1 MIVLAMIASP
11 CPLTGRKLGPG
22 HRNFAFWTATWNGG
36 MTGAWLLLVSP
47 RRSAPHGHGHLLL
60 PEVEMHHRHAAR
72 RGVVHPGHWR
82 FSGEFQ
88 PTRAPTN
95 ERWNGSSGA
104 TSREMT
110 WSRFFPSSHTINPSL
125 SAIGKENL
133 PKRLGRESLMI
144 KGPTGCGKTRF
155 IQHMAQELGLGLITV
170 CCNEDTSATDLLGR
184 HLLVGGETRW
194 VDGPVTRAVRSG
206 TLLYQDEVAEAR
218 ADALVVIHSLS
229 DHRRELFL
237 DRTGETLA
245 APDPFM
251 LVVSY
256 NPGYQRSMRDMK
268 PSTRQRFVALGFDYP
283 SEVQE
288 ILIVGR
294 ESGADTSVVRRIV
307 QIGRQEPNRAFVGG
321 IA

>member
-1 MIVLAMIASP
+1 
-11 CPLTGRKLGPG
+11 
-22 HRNFAFWTATWNGG
+22 
-36 MTGAWLLLVSP
+36 
-47 RRSAPHGHGHLLL
+47 
-60 PEVEMHHRHAAR
+60 
-72 RGVVHPGHWR
+72 
-82 FSGEFQ
+82 
-88 PTRAPTN
+88 
-95 ERWNGSSGA
+95 
-104 TSREMT
+104 MT
-110 WSRFFPSSHTINPSL
+110 WEPVSPSSHTIMSVFYLP
-125 SAIGKENL
+125 IGKEEEIFRNAWASRI
-133 PKRLGRESLMI
+133 PLMI

-206 TLLYQDEVAEAR
+206 NLLYLDEVAEAR

-237 DRTGETLA
+237 DRTGETLT

-256 NPGYQRSMRDMK
+256 NPGYQRSMREMK

-283 SEVQE
+283 SEDQE
-288 ILIVGR
+288 IHIVGR

-307 QIGRQEPNRAFVGG
+307 QIARKVRNLTELSLVESVSTRLLVAAGKLIARGVPPRLACCTAIAEPLTDDADTLKALRQVIE
-321 IA
+321 ITI